1 MKYFA
6 NCKTLDE
13 LKAEYRRLAMA
24 NHPDRG
30 GDVETMKHIN
40 ADHDAA
46 FEILKKRHNE
56 SADEFHQTTETA
68 EEFRD
73 IIEALLKLD
82 GLTVELCGCWLWIS
96 GNTKEHKEALKAAG
110 CRWSKPKGMWYWRHP
125 EDGRSY
131 YRSKATMSD
140 IRTKYGSQVFR
151 GSSEES
157 GFDRLGATA

>member
-1 MKYFA
+1 MYFT

-24 NHPDRG
+24 NHPDCG
-30 GDVETMKHIN
+30 GDVDTMKKIN

-82 GLTVELCGCWLWIS
+82 GRLS
-96 GNTKEHKEALKAAG
+96 FAAAG
-110 CRWSKPKGMWYWRHP
+110 FGSAGTPASTRK
-125 EDGRSY
+125 RS
-131 YRSKATMSD
+131 RRRAAAGASRNRCGIGDTPRTGAAT
-140 IRTKYGSQVFR
+140 T
-151 GSSEES
+151 
-157 GFDRLGATA
+157 GASPPCPTSA

>member
-1 MKYFA
+1 MYFT

-30 GDVETMKHIN
+30 GDVETMKKIN

-82 GLTVELCGCWLWIS
+82 GLTV
-96 GNTKEHKEALKAAG
+96 
-110 CRWSKPKGMWYWRHP
+110 
-125 EDGRSY
+125 
-131 YRSKATMSD
+131 
-140 IRTKYGSQVFR
+140 
-151 GSSEES
+151 
-157 GFDRLGATA
+157 

>member
-1 MKYFA
+1 MKYFT

-30 GDVETMKHIN
+30 GDVETMKQIN

-46 FEILKKRHNE
+46 FEILKNRHNA

-73 IIEALLKLD
+73 PFAR
-82 GLTVELCGCWLWIS
+82 TV
-96 GNTKEHKEALKAAG
+96 
-110 CRWSKPKGMWYWRHP
+110 RHMDRN
-125 EDGRSY
+125 EDGVIDRN
-131 YRSKATMSD
+131 D
-140 IRTKYGSQVFR
+140 FR
-151 GSSEES
+151 RRHHDDG
-157 GFDRLGATA
+157 DREQGAGDDNG